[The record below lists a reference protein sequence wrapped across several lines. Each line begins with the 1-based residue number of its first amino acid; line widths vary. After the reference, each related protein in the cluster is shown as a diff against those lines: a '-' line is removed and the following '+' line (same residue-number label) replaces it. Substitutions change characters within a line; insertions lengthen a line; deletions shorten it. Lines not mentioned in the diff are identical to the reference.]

1 MYVSNNSCDDRL
13 ILDVEKIEEDLK
25 LLKIPTK
32 ISRTI
37 KTSIRYSRKQCGD
50 TLDYASFLVGLQK
63 CKLRSEQEVVIKRF
77 VLERAHPDTQFSLW
91 PPPLFITTITILQ
104 TIFFVY
110 HILHLNINQEILIVD
125 GLWNWDSIP
134 ESVHRQNPAFDLMN
148 DDPEKGQQ
156 IWRIFT
162 TMFVHTD
169 VLRYATNV
177 SIQLLIGI
185 PMELE
190 HGFLRILIIYFAGQ
204 ISGGLY
210 ARVYTPENFTLDAL
224 PAIYALLFTQ
234 LVLFML
240 KKHSKYF
247 ITLRKIVVYLLVAV
261 EIANLFLLRYLYES
275 QVSTLEK
282 IISQFNIM
290 NKNSE
295 KLGIPIRYGLN
306 QQAENLLWSITNY
319 EQNDKLV
326 QMTGG
331 CTGLLLGISLF
342 GSRSSSLKLKHIKVI
357 LASIYVMI
365 LGFAVMWV
373 SRSNETNG
381 NADQNL
387 SSITPEDI
395 ARGDYGPDE
404 IAALQNI
411 IKKMETPSA
420 NLRRRMK
427 MLME

>member
-1 MYVSNNSCDDRL
+1 MYSSIKPCDDRL

-37 KTSIRYSRKQCGD
+37 NTAIRYSRKQYGD
-50 TLDYASFLVGLQK
+50 TLDYASFLIGLQK

-77 VLERAHPDTQFSLW
+77 VLDRAHPDTQFSLW
-91 PPPLFITTITILQ
+91 PPPLFITTMTLFQ
-104 TIFFVY
+104 TVFFVY
-110 HILHLNINQEILIVD
+110 HILHLNINQEISIMD
-125 GLWNWDSIP
+125 GLWKWDSIP

-148 DDPEKGQQ
+148 DDSENGQQ

-162 TMFVHTD
+162 TMFVYTD
-169 VLRYATNV
+169 ILKYATDV

-185 PMELE
+185 PMEIE

-210 ARVYTPENFTLDAL
+210 ARVYTPKNFTLDAL

-234 LVLFML
+234 LVLFAL
-240 KKHSKYF
+240 KMRSKYA
-247 ITLRKIVVYLLVAV
+247 ITLRKIVVYHLVSV
-261 EIANLFLLRYLYES
+261 EIANLFLLKYLYES
-275 QVSTLEK
+275 QVSMLEK
-282 IISQFNIM
+282 IMTQFNIM

-295 KLGIPIRYGLN
+295 KWGIPIRYGLN
-306 QQAENLLWSITNY
+306 EQAENLLWSITNY

-342 GSRSSSLKLKHIKVI
+342 GSRSSSLKL
-357 LASIYVMI
+357 
-365 LGFAVMWV
+365 
-373 SRSNETNG
+373 
-381 NADQNL
+381 
-387 SSITPEDI
+387 
-395 ARGDYGPDE
+395 
-404 IAALQNI
+404 
-411 IKKMETPSA
+411 
-420 NLRRRMK
+420 
-427 MLME
+427 

>member
-1 MYVSNNSCDDRL
+1 
-13 ILDVEKIEEDLK
+13 
-25 LLKIPTK
+25 
-32 ISRTI
+32 
-37 KTSIRYSRKQCGD
+37 
-50 TLDYASFLVGLQK
+50 
-63 CKLRSEQEVVIKRF
+63 
-77 VLERAHPDTQFSLW
+77 
-91 PPPLFITTITILQ
+91 
-104 TIFFVY
+104 
-110 HILHLNINQEILIVD
+110 
-125 GLWNWDSIP
+125 
-134 ESVHRQNPAFDLMN
+134 
-148 DDPEKGQQ
+148 
-156 IWRIFT
+156 
-162 TMFVHTD
+162 
-169 VLRYATNV
+169 
-177 SIQLLIGI
+177 
-185 PMELE
+185 
-190 HGFLRILIIYFAGQ
+190 
-204 ISGGLY
+204 
-210 ARVYTPENFTLDAL
+210 
-224 PAIYALLFTQ
+224 
-234 LVLFML
+234 
-240 KKHSKYF
+240 
-247 ITLRKIVVYLLVAV
+247 
-261 EIANLFLLRYLYES
+261 
-275 QVSTLEK
+275 
-282 IISQFNIM
+282 M

-295 KLGIPIRYGLN
+295 KWGIPIRYGLN

-365 LGFAVMWV
+365 LGFAIMWV